1 METDDFRA
9 GVARFTSRST
19 ERARVRAVDYSGE
32 YYRSRGP
39 LNVLPS
45 PAVHFGSRAG
55 RIIRSG
61 AQFRRQARGADPWP
75 RRRRRRVRRS
85 CVVVGMASPRT
96 GVSGGCVARRT
107 GDPKHRFTPALPRQ
121 GTPDGFC
128 VECSTGLE
136 PWEGQAGGRKYR
148 LSAREVGEALV
159 SVAPGRAIAV
169 RRRSHASARVGSHRR
184 IGAARSVRPPAK
196 GSWSQT
202 GSMSAAS
209 SCAPASCPT
218 GGECHKGLCKA

>member
-1 METDDFRA
+1 M
-9 GVARFTSRST
+9 TSVPASPASHREALSALGYGRSIT
-19 ERARVRAVDYSGE
+19 QGE

-61 AQFRRQARGADPWP
+61 AQFRRQARGADLWP

-85 CVVVGMASPRT
+85 CVVVGMASRRT
-96 GVSGGCVARRT
+96 GVSGGCVARRPRH
-107 GDPKHRFTPALPRQ
+107 PKHRFTPALPRQ

-136 PWEGQAGGRKYR
+136 PWEGQAGARKYR

-196 GSWSQT
+196 GSWS
-202 GSMSAAS
+202 SNWVDVCSEFL
-209 SCAPASCPT
+209 CA
-218 GGECHKGLCKA
+218 GELPDRWRVSQRFV